1 MDVRIF
7 LSFVLAVCLI
17 SSTAYAQKRIYNFL
31 HFTEK
36 EGLSSNEVEGLAQD
50 SNGLIWISGKRGLS
64 YFDGQKFTEVKFEHT
79 NGVMLNYLGSMAIDH
94 HNRIWITSN
103 SHGLICYDRNKPA
116 GENLSS
122 YTAKVSN
129 KGLVKTNLYDV
140 LASKSGLIYFS
151 GQETDLQSL
160 NPETGEIK
168 QISMPGI
175 PSKNYLT
182 IFSLDEDS
190 LGNIWMGTRYDGL
203 ICYNPKKHTAK
214 QINLENEGENAVDG
228 IVLRPD
234 RIYAG
239 YYDHDLIA
247 ADYNFQNSISSILG
261 WDKSVN
267 FYDNSISSIA
277 FWPTENKILIGHVSN
292 GIYTYQPET
301 NQVEYI
307 SLQTLMPITPKPTR
321 IFDFCIVKDGYWL
334 ATNSGLFYYSTK
346 LNQINSLI
354 EDRYADPIIELFNW
368 KGKVWYRTET
378 DFGELDANQDFRLSK
393 YSLKQL
399 KIGSLLTTNEAIYIS
414 TIDQGVYEFKDP
426 KKGMVPLEVS
436 NEDQGL
442 RKADCN
448 SIVLDTIAKQAVLWI
463 GSWNSGLYRYNLKTR
478 QLDLFTV
485 NDGLPDSKVICV
497 GKDAEGSIW
506 LGMDG
511 YGLVRLENKI
521 KPEFIQFSQN
531 KQQSKTIQSNTVF
544 SFLLD
549 RQSRFWFSNASSG
562 IAEIKKNNK
571 GEYEFIQYPEKNT
584 QPWLY
589 SVKLQEDKNGLI
601 WMKSQD
607 GTMLF
612 HPDAKVFF
620 HLNESA
626 GIYPPEEYI
635 THSFF
640 IQGNTLFWCTNWG
653 LVKGDLPVFFPNN
666 EISFKPLINQ
676 FIVQHLDRSEEL
688 FQNEIKLSPDENNL
702 IFNFSA
708 AEQVFWQ
715 GLKFQYQLIGFD
727 TDWVES
733 SVDQLAVYNNLEGDD
748 YTFQVRVGDQFGN
761 WSTQLA
767 TIDISLASHWYATLW
782 FKLLFIVL
790 FLSAITLFYFYRLQQ
805 HKNINRLQAE
815 YNQKLQ
821 QELLMNE
828 SKIKEQAADI
838 EKEKQERLENDFKQK
853 LYESELKAIRSQ
865 MNPHFIFN
873 VLNSIEAYVV
883 EKDSKSAS
891 DLIQK
896 FASISR
902 LVLENSQYSIV
913 SLSSEIQLLKLYL
926 ELEQERFNH
935 AFDFELEIQKDLTL
949 KERKIPSMLIQPIV
963 ENAVHHGV
971 RHLKSKKGL
980 IRISIAEHDKKIVI
994 QIMDNGVGFNK
1005 DSDNKSSAFKQS
1017 SFGIKGVQERINII
1031 NSYYPM
1037 PIASMQIN
1045 QEDEDSIFT
1054 TIVCITLPSSSDLME
1069 T

>member
-1 MDVRIF
+1 MNLRII
-7 LSFVLAVCLI
+7 LSFVLAVCLTCSI
-17 SSTAYAQKRIYNFL
+17 TYGQRRIYNFL

-36 EGLSSNEVEGLAQD
+36 EGLSSNEVEGLEQD

-64 YFDGQKFTEVKFEHT
+64 YFDGQKFTDVKFEHS
-79 NGVMLNYLGSMAIDH
+79 NGVMLNYLGSMAIDQK
-94 HNRIWITSN
+94 NRIWITSN
-103 SHGLICYDRNKPA
+103 SHGLICYDRNKPI
-116 GENLSS
+116 GKNLSS

-129 KGLVKTNLYDV
+129 KGLVKKNLYDV

-175 PSKNYLT
+175 VSKNYLS

-214 QINLENEGENAVDG
+214 QINFENEGENAVDG

-247 ADYNFQNSISSILG
+247 ADYSFKNIISSILG
-261 WDKSVN
+261 WDKSIN

-277 FWPTENKILIGHVSN
+277 FWPSENKILIGHVSN
-292 GIYTYQPET
+292 GIYTYQPE
-301 NQVEYI
+301 NQKIEYI
-307 SLQTLMPITPKPTR
+307 SLETLMPITPKATR

-354 EDRYADPIIELFNW
+354 EDRYADPIVELFNW

-378 DFGELDANQDFRLSK
+378 DFGELDANKDFRLSK
-393 YSLKQL
+393 YSLKNL
-399 KIGSLLTTNEAIYIS
+399 KIGNLITTDEAIYIS
-414 TIDQGVYEFKDP
+414 TIHQGVFEFKDP
-426 KKGMVPLEVS
+426 KKGLVPLEIS
-436 NEDQGL
+436 NEDYGF

-448 SIVLDTIAKQAVLWI
+448 SIIVDTIANEPILWI
-463 GSWNSGLYRYNLKTR
+463 GSWSSGLYRYHLNTK
-478 QLDLFTV
+478 QIDLFAEKE
-485 NDGLPDSKVICV
+485 GLPDPKVICV
-497 GKDAEGSIW
+497 GKDAFGSIW

-511 YGLVRLENKI
+511 YGLVLLENKL
-521 KPEFIQFSQN
+521 KPQFKQFTHN
-531 KQQSKTIQSNTVF
+531 KQNPKTPQSNTVF

-549 RQSRFWFSNASSG
+549 QDKRFWFSNASSG
-562 IAEIKKNNK
+562 IAEIKKNNRA
-571 GEYEFIQYPEKNT
+571 EYEFIQYPESNM

-589 SVKLQEDKNGLI
+589 SVKMYADKNGLI
-601 WMKSQD
+601 WMKSLD
-607 GTMLF
+607 GTMFFQPASKL
-612 HPDAKVFF
+612 FF

-626 GIYPPEEYI
+626 GIFPPEEYI
-635 THSFF
+635 TYSFF
-640 IQGNTLFWCTNWG
+640 VQGNELFWCTNWG
-653 LVKGDLPVFFPNN
+653 LLKGRLPVFQPDTN
-666 EISFKPLINQ
+666 IDFKPLINK
-676 FIVQHLDRSEEL
+676 FFVQHQDRSEDLFKKLIEL
-688 FQNEIKLSPDENNL
+688 GPDENNFT
-702 IFNFSA
+702 FNFSA
-708 AEQVFWQ
+708 AEQLLEQ
-715 GLKFQYQLIGFD
+715 GLRFQYRLIGFD
-727 TDWVES
+727 PHWVES
-733 SVDQLAVYNNLEGDD
+733 SEEQIAVYNNLEGDD
-748 YTFQVRVGDQFGN
+748 YQFQVRVGDQFGN
-761 WSTQLA
+761 WSAQLA
-767 TIDISLASHWYATLW
+767 SIDINLASHWYATIW

-790 FLSAITLFYFYRLQQ
+790 FLSAVTLFYFYRLKE
-805 HKNINRLQAE
+805 HKKINRLQSE
-815 YNQKLQ
+815 YNLKLQ
-821 QELLMNE
+821 QELMMNE
-828 SKIKEQAADI
+828 TKIKEQAADI

-935 AFDFELEIQKDLTL
+935 AFDFELEIQKGLT
-949 KERKIPSMLIQPIV
+949 KKDKKIPSMLIQPIV

-980 IRISIAEHDKKIVI
+980 IRISIAEEDQKIII
-994 QIMDNGVGFNK
+994 QIMDNGIGFNK
-1005 DSDNKSSAFKQS
+1005 AAENKSSAFKQS

-1031 NSYYPM
+1031 NSYYPT
-1037 PIASMQIN
+1037 PIASLQIN
-1045 QEDEDSIFT
+1045 QEDEDSVFT
-1054 TIVCITLPSSSDLME
+1054 TIVCITLPSRTDRME

>member
-1 MDVRIF
+1 MNLRII
-7 LSFVLAVCLI
+7 LSFVLALCLTCSI
-17 SSTAYAQKRIYNFL
+17 TYGQRRIYNFL

-36 EGLSSNEVEGLAQD
+36 EGLSSNEVEGLEQD

-64 YFDGQKFTEVKFEHT
+64 YFDGQKFTDVKFEHT
-79 NGVMLNYLGSMAIDH
+79 NGVMLNYLGSMAIDQK
-94 HNRIWITSN
+94 NRIWITSN
-103 SHGLICYDRNKPA
+103 SHGLICYDRNKPI
-116 GENLSS
+116 GKNLSS

-160 NPETGEIK
+160 DPETGEIK
-168 QISMPGI
+168 QIPMPGI
-175 PSKNYLT
+175 SSKNFLS

-203 ICYNPKKHTAK
+203 ICYNPKTHATK

-234 RIYAG
+234 HIYAA
-239 YYDHDLIA
+239 YYDHDLISS
-247 ADYNFQNSISSILG
+247 DYNFQNTISSILG

-277 FWPTENKILIGHVSN
+277 YWPTENKILIGHVSN
-292 GIYTYQPET
+292 GIYTYQPES
-301 NQVEYI
+301 NKIEYI
-307 SLQTLMPITPKPTR
+307 SLETLMPITPKATR
-321 IFDFCIVKDGYWL
+321 IFDICIVKDGYWL

-354 EDRYADPIIELFNW
+354 EDRYADPILELFKW
-368 KGKVWYRTET
+368 KGQVWYRTET

-393 YSLKQL
+393 YSLKDL
-399 KIGSLLTTNEAIYIS
+399 KIGNLMTTNEAIYIS
-414 TIDQGVYEFKDP
+414 TIDQGVFEFKDP
-426 KKGMVPLEVS
+426 KKGLVPLEIK
-436 NEDQGL
+436 NDDHGF

-448 SIVLDTIAKQAVLWI
+448 SIVLDTVANEPILWI
-463 GSWNSGLYRYNLKTR
+463 GSWNSGLYRYHLNAK
-478 QLDLFTV
+478 QIVLFAAQE
-485 NDGLPDSKVICV
+485 GLPDHKVICV
-497 GKDAEGSIW
+497 GKDAAGSIW

-511 YGLVRLENKI
+511 YGLVLLENKVEP
-521 KPEFIQFSQN
+521 KFKQFTQN
-531 KQQSKTIQSNTVF
+531 KQNAKTIQSNTVF

-549 RQSRFWFSNASSG
+549 QKNRFWFSNASSG
-562 IAEIKKNNK
+562 IAEIKKNNRR
-571 GEYEFIQYPEKNT
+571 EYEFIQYPESNS

-589 SVKLQEDKNGLI
+589 SIKLQADINGLI
-601 WMKSQD
+601 WMKSLD

-612 HPDAKVFF
+612 QPDSKLFF

-626 GIYPPEEYI
+626 GIFPPEEYI
-635 THSFF
+635 THNFF
-640 IQGNTLFWCTNWG
+640 IQANELFWCTNWG
-653 LVKGDLPVFFPNN
+653 LVKGALPVFHPDTTIN
-666 EISFKPLINQ
+666 FKPLINK
-676 FIVQHLDRSEEL
+676 FFVQHQDRSEDLFKKAIEL
-688 FQNEIKLSPDENNL
+688 GPDDNN
-702 IFNFSA
+702 FTFYFSS
-708 AEQVFWQ
+708 AEQILEQ
-715 GLKFQYQLIGFD
+715 GLKFQYQLKGFD
-727 TDWVES
+727 SDWVES
-733 SVDQLAVYNNLEGDD
+733 SEDQIAVYNNLEGDD
-748 YTFQVRVGDQFGN
+748 YQFQVRVGDQYGN

-767 TIDISLASHWYATLW
+767 SIDISLASHWYATLW

-790 FLSAITLFYFYRLQQ
+790 FLSVITLFYFYRLQE

-815 YNQKLQ
+815 YNLKLQ
-821 QELLMNE
+821 QELKMNE
-828 SKIKEQAADI
+828 TKIKEQAADI

-935 AFDFELEIQKDLTL
+935 AFDFELDIQQDLTL
-949 KERKIPSMLIQPIV
+949 KEKKIPSMLIQPLV

-980 IRISIAEHDKKIVI
+980 IKISIAEEDKKIVI
-994 QIMDNGVGFNK
+994 QIMDNGLGFKN
-1005 DSDNKSSAFKQS
+1005 DPENQSSAFKQS

-1037 PIASMQIN
+1037 PIASMQII
-1045 QEDEDSIFT
+1045 QKEQGAIFT
-1054 TIVCITLPSSSDLME
+1054 TIVCITLPSRTDRME
-1069 T
+1069 A